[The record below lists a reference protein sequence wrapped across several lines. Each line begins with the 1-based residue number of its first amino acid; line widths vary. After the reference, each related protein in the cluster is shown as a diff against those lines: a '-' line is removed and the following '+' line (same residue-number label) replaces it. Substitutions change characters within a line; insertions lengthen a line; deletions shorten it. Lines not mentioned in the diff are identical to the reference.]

1 MASFPFPETLDEARL
16 LDREDPLGSLRGHFK
31 MPSGTV
37 YLVGHSLGAASAS
50 AIRRARA
57 TLDKEWPDGI
67 VRSWND
73 ADWID
78 LPQKVAASLSRVIGA
93 DPDEVMVCDNVSTNL
108 FKLAAAAGQLPLK
121 SNLLI
126 VEENEFPT
134 DQYIIEGLSNL
145 SGAKFLRAETDDG
158 INQLKNKGGILVRSV
173 VSYRSSAVTDIAAYE
188 KVAREAGGAI
198 VWDLSHATGV
208 VALDLRAA
216 GARFAAGCTYKYL
229 NGGPGAPA
237 FLYISNDVVDDLVSP
252 LPGWMG
258 CANPFEFTPTY
269 QPKKGAARFASGTP
283 PILSL
288 SALAGAL
295 EVFDDL
301 EIEVVAA
308 KTRRMGDLCLAWADR
323 LGLPSESPAIGEMRG
338 GHVSLLHKD
347 GYPVAR
353 ALAAAGVITDFRA
366 PNAIRFGFSP
376 LYNSFEDVWRA
387 MAALQEIL
395 ISGSWDTPA
404 FKKQAK
410 VT

>member
-1 MASFPFPETLDEARL
+1 MASFPFPETLDEAKV
-16 LDREDPLGSLRGHFK
+16 LDREDPLGSLRGQFK
-31 MPSGTV
+31 MPSGTI
-37 YLVGHSLGAASAS
+37 YLVGHSLGAASAP
-50 AIRRARA
+50 ALRRARA

-78 LPQKVAASLSRVIGA
+78 LPQKVAASLARIIGA

-121 SNLLI
+121 SKLLI

-134 DQYIIEGLSNL
+134 DQYIIEGLGNL
-145 SGAKFLRAETDDG
+145 SGAKFLRTKTDDG
-158 INQLKNKGGILVRSV
+158 INQLKKKGGILVRSV

-188 KVAREAGGAI
+188 DVARAAGGAI

-208 VALDLRAA
+208 VELDLKSA
-216 GARFAAGCTYKYL
+216 GAKFAAGCTYKYL

-237 FLYISNDVVDDLVSP
+237 FLYVRNDVVRDVISP

-269 QPKKGAARFASGTP
+269 EPKMGAARFASGTP

-295 EVFDDL
+295 EVFDGL
-301 EIEVVAA
+301 ETELIAA
-308 KTRRMGDLCLAWADR
+308 KTRRMGDLCLAWAER
-323 LGLPSESPAIGEMRG
+323 LGLPTDSPAIGEMRG

-347 GYPVAR
+347 GYPIAQ
-353 ALAAAGVITDFRA
+353 ALAAVGVITDFRA

-387 MAALQEIL
+387 MAALQNIL
-395 ISGSWDTPA
+395 QNRSWDTPA
-404 FKKQAK
+404 YKKRAK

>member
-1 MASFPFPETLDEARL
+1 MASFPFPETLDEAKV
-16 LDREDPLGSLRGHFK
+16 LDREDPLGSLRGQFK
-31 MPSGTV
+31 MPSGTI
-37 YLVGHSLGAASAS
+37 YLVGHSLGAASAP
-50 AIRRARA
+50 ALRRARA

-78 LPQKVAASLSRVIGA
+78 LPQKVAASLARIICA

-121 SNLLI
+121 SKLLI

-134 DQYIIEGLSNL
+134 DQYIIEGLGNL
-145 SGAKFLRAETDDG
+145 SGAKFLRTKTDDG
-158 INQLKNKGGILVRSV
+158 INQLKKKGGILVRSV

-188 KVAREAGGAI
+188 DVARAAGGAI

-208 VALDLRAA
+208 VELDLKSA
-216 GARFAAGCTYKYL
+216 GAKFAAGCTYKYL

-237 FLYISNDVVDDLVSP
+237 FLYVRNDVVRDVISP

-269 QPKKGAARFASGTP
+269 EPKMGAARFASGTP

-295 EVFDDL
+295 EVFDGL
-301 EIEVVAA
+301 ETDMIAA
-308 KTRRMGDLCLAWADR
+308 KTRRMGDLCLAWAER
-323 LGLPSESPAIGEMRG
+323 LGLPTDSPAIGEMRG

-347 GYPVAR
+347 GYPIAQ
-353 ALAAAGVITDFRA
+353 ALAAVGVITDFRA

-387 MAALQEIL
+387 MAALQNIL
-395 ISGSWDTPA
+395 QNRSWDTPCI
-404 FKKQAK
+404 
-410 VT
+410 